1 MSRNEEMYIR
11 EKSGKKPEGAPP
23 PPNKFLSQEELA
35 KRWNLSHR
43 TLERWRWIG
52 SGPSH
57 FKAGGKVRYRLD
69 DVLAFEKERTFENMN
84 DYPRIE
90 KIKTLVKDFYSLDM
104 IADALKDN
112 ITESQ
117 YTEKHGVSTHQV
129 FKDSAREIIKIIKAL
144 EE

>member
-11 EKSGKKPEGAPP
+11 KKSGQKPEGAPP

-52 SGPSH
+52 NGPSH

-69 DVLAFEKERTFENMN
+69 DILAFEQERTFENMN

-90 KIKTLVKDFYSLDM
+90 KIKSLIGDFYSLDM
-104 IADALKDN
+104 IGDALKDVL
-112 ITESQ
+112 TEYQ
-117 YTEKHGVSTHQV
+117 YQEKHGITREQI
-129 FKDSAREIIKIIKAL
+129 FKDSAREIIKIIRIL